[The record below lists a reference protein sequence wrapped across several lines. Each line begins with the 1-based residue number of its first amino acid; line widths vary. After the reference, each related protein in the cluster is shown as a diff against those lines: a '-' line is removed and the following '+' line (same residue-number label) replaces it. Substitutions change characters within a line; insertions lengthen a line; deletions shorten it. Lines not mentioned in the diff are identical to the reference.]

1 MYHFFILKDHELS
14 HLCKCNSFLQAST
27 PSLLFG
33 WSEEFLTSG
42 ALFCVKCKVRP
53 QLIAHISGPLVSLK
67 CGKSL
72 TFWTLQLLGWSCP
85 LGNIFMGHSSSM
97 WVLFAEGS
105 WLNCQKSD
113 TSRAPRCEG
122 VEVTLRPG
130 SSQIS
135 WKKIKYLSDT
145 TCKVSTDRR
154 L

>member
-1 MYHFFILKDHELS
+1 MSWVICVNVIVSFRLLLHPCCLVEGKNSWLLGLYFVSSVRKDLS
-14 HLCKCNSFLQAST
+14 WL
-27 PSLLFG
+27 
-33 WSEEFLTSG
+33 LTS
-42 ALFCVKCKVRP
+42 
-53 QLIAHISGPLVSLK
+53 QGPWWAWSV
-67 CGKSL
+67 GKSL

-113 TSRAPRCEG
+113 TSRAPRCKG
-122 VEVTLRPG
+122 VEVTLRPR
-130 SSQIS
+130 SSQTS